1 MAPEIARR
9 EALGQVY
16 TPAPVADL
24 AIALALENSGA
35 GARVL
40 DPACG
45 DGVFLARAAARG
57 ARAFGVEIDPRAAST
72 ARSHTTADVEVA
84 DFLTL
89 PPPRD
94 LFDAVIGNPPYVRQ
108 EVVGAAKGR
117 IAARVAG
124 DWPDGPAVVWSGR
137 ADLAA
142 AFVARALRFVRPGG
156 RVAFVVSAALL
167 EAGYHDVLRRFLAGR
182 GRIAAVVAS
191 PRERWFH
198 DAAVHGVLLVLER
211 VGERD
216 PTPRPTV
223 CARLRVPVVEAARR
237 VGGLADLAAVA
248 EVRLAA
254 RGVPL
259 APLLRAPDAW
269 LRAAAEVP
277 LVPLGALAEV
287 RRGVTSGANSF
298 FYLTRAAAARAGLE
312 PAVLR
317 PLLRSPRA
325 APRIA
330 VTAAQ
335 LPVVAFVASELSPA
349 ARTYVAAH
357 GALASRP
364 TLAAR
369 EPWWALPATPA
380 RLFLTKAYHGRYVQP
395 LADAPVVPDQRFYA
409 VEPRRGVPLELLAA
423 VLNGTLT
430 ALALEALGRASLGE
444 GALEVSVG
452 DAARLPV
459 LDPRGLD
466 ARAVLA
472 AFAPLALRPTRDAAV
487 EADAPDRGALDAAL
501 ARAVPPLRP
510 LVPLLGPA
518 LAAASEERRARAHGR
533 IVS

>member
-1 MAPEIARR
+1 MMPEIARR
-9 EALGQVY
+9 EALGQVF

-24 AIALALENSGA
+24 AIALALEARAA

-45 DGVFLARAAARG
+45 DGVFLARVSARG
-57 ARAFGVEIDPRAAST
+57 ARALGVEIDPRTAST

-89 PPPRD
+89 APPAV
-94 LFDAVIGNPPYVRQ
+94 LFDAVVGNPPYVRQ
-108 EVVGAAKGR
+108 ELVGAAKGR
-117 IAARVAG
+117 IAARVAA

-142 AFVARALRFVRPGG
+142 AFVARALRFVRPSG

-167 EAGYHDVLRRFLAGR
+167 EAGYHDVLREFLAGR

-211 VGERD
+211 D
-216 PTPRPTV
+216 PAPRPTI
-223 CARLRVPVVEAARR
+223 CARLRVPVAEAARR
-237 VGGLADLAAVA
+237 VRGLADLAAVA
-248 EVRLAA
+248 EVRHAA
-254 RGVPL
+254 PGAPL
-259 APLLRAPDAW
+259 APLLRAPDVW

-277 LVPLGALAEV
+277 LVPLGTLAEV

-298 FYLTRAAAARAGLE
+298 FYLTRADAARAGLE
-312 PAVLR
+312 PSVLR

-330 VTAAQ
+330 VTAAA
-335 LPVVAFVASELSPA
+335 LPSVALVADRLSPA
-349 ARTYVAAH
+349 ARAYVAAH
-357 GALASRP
+357 RALAERP

-369 EPWWALPATPA
+369 DRWWALPAAPA

-395 LADAPVVPDQRFYA
+395 LADEPVVPDQRFYA

-444 GALEVSVG
+444 GALEVSVR
-452 DAARLPV
+452 DAARMPV
-459 LDPRGLD
+459 LDPRRAD
-466 ARAVLA
+466 ASAVRA
-472 AFAPLALRPTRDAAV
+472 AFAPLALRPTRDATV
-487 EADAPDRGALDAAL
+487 EADAPDRRALDAAL
-501 ARAVPPLRP
+501 ARAVPALRP

-518 LAAASEERRARAHGR
+518 LAAASEERRARANGR
-533 IVS
+533 ISG